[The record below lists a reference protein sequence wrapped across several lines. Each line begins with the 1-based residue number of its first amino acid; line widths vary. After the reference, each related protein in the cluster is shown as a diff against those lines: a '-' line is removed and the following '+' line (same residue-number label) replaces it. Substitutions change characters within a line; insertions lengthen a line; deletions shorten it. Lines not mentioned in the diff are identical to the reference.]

1 VVLGV
6 EGVSDVAAIAVDPPG
21 GGPSLLVLY
30 VVARPGTTA
39 SADKFRESA
48 QAAIAAH
55 LNPLFR
61 VQDVRIVES
70 LPRTASNKVMRRVLR
85 DRHPT

>member
-1 VVLGV
+1 
-6 EGVSDVAAIAVDPPG
+6 VAAIAIEPPG

-30 VVARPGTTA
+30 VVAKPGAALTSGTCKEA
-39 SADKFRESA
+39 A
-48 QAAIAAH
+48 QAVITAR

-61 VQDVRIVES
+61 VHEVRLAES

-85 DRHPT
+85 TQYTG